1 MKLTR
6 LVTVVASCTLMLGLV
21 GCSNG
26 NSKPSTNDKGSSNA
40 PVRVWFMEGSVS
52 DAAQKYLTETFEK
65 ENPGQKLKVEVQPWK
80 NIKSKLQTALASDD
94 QSPDLV
100 EFSASPDP
108 LIVAGAFQDISDL
121 YEPLGGKD
129 FIPAFAK
136 GGIWEGK
143 RYSLPLY
150 GGVRGVFYRKDLFK
164 KAGINKPETLTEL
177 KDAAIK
183 LQASNPEKKPN
194 FSGMYLAGIDLHA
207 LESYM
212 YALGGEYAKQE
223 GDKWVGQLSAAP
235 AQKALKDM
243 QEIFRKGTRYALDSQ
258 AGQKQFQNY
267 FNNGTAGMLIAT
279 GNIGEKIDKKLW
291 DEDKVGVM
299 PLPSETPGK
308 IGSSYA
314 GGSNIGLATKAL
326 NPKGARAALKII
338 FSEKFQTMM
347 AESGWIPGNLKYA
360 DKVAGPLGKYSKE
373 IMKNANIGPETP
385 NMGVFFRNN
394 ALKDFWARI
403 AKLEDP
409 VKVAG
414 ELDKQFNTVL
424 NK

>member
-1 MKLTR
+1 MKRFRLLT
-6 LVTVVASCTLMLGLV
+6 VALAGALALGLA
-21 GCSNG
+21 GCSG
-26 NSKPSTNDKGSSNA
+26 NSTSNDGAAKSANV
-40 PVRVWFMEGSVS
+40 PVRVWFMEGSIS
-52 DAAQKYLTETFEK
+52 DDAQKYLTETFEK
-65 ENPGQKLKVEVQPWK
+65 ENPGQKLKIEVQPWK

-100 EFSASPDP
+100 EISTGPDP
-108 LIVAGAFQDISDL
+108 LIVAGAFADISDL
-121 YEPLGGKD
+121 YKPLGGEN

-136 GGIWEGK
+136 GGMWKGK

-164 KAGINKPETLTEL
+164 MAGISKPETLTEL

-183 LQASNPEKKPN
+183 LQAANPEQKPN

-212 YALGGEYAKQE
+212 YAMGGEYAKKE
-223 GDKWVGQLSAAP
+223 GNKWVGTLSAP
-235 AQKALKDM
+235 LAQKALRGM
-243 QEIFRKGTRYALDSQ
+243 QEIFRNGTHYALDSQ

-267 FNNGTAGMLIAT
+267 FNNGSVGMLIAT
-279 GNIGEKIDKKLW
+279 GNIGRKIDKKLW
-291 DEDKVGVM
+291 DADKVGVM

-314 GGSNIGLATKAL
+314 GGSNIALARKGL
-326 NPKGARAALKII
+326 NHKGARAALKII
-338 FSEKFQTMM
+338 FSEKFQTLL

-373 IMKNANIGPETP
+373 IMQIANTGPQTP
-385 NMGVFFRNN
+385 NMGIFWRNN
-394 ALKDFWARI
+394 GIKDFWARI

-409 VKVAG
+409 VKVAA
-414 ELDKQFNTVL
+414 EMDQQFNIQL